1 MWARVSLSMFEFHS
15 NIDIKPISV
24 TIILAYLVI
33 VLVCIILNAPLV
45 DNPNRAGMLT

>member
-1 MWARVSLSMFEFHS
+1 VMLWSLPGLEL
-15 NIDIKPISV
+15 NVGQI

-45 DNPNRAGMLT
+45 DNPNRAGMST